1 LSKVNFHYFIEKDFS
16 VARLKRKFTFLE
28 ECGYQ
33 SILLPFGPRKGDMFT
48 KIVAAHSDNLKLKY
62 MVAVRPYAM
71 HPSYLAMIAES
82 FYEIFG
88 NKLMIN
94 IVSRVGNAAAFDQKE
109 TVDDVRKTSE
119 TFIKKLNKVYE
130 ERKFNIYSKPE
141 LLVTGSTPEI
151 LDIALN
157 NADYSIALLKDY
169 SRHKK
174 QFDVI
179 KNSNVKQMI
188 GMYIV
193 YKDTVEEAKQF
204 YDAMEDALKES
215 AIYGDKNSLI
225 KQIEDFSKD
234 GVTDILMLNY
244 SVFHDRGINSD
255 KFVSEYTREIQN
267 A

>member
-1 LSKVNFHYFIEKDFS
+1 MDFHYFIEKDFS
-16 VARLKRKFTFLE
+16 VTRLKRKFPFLE
-28 ECGYQ
+28 ECGYK
-33 SILLPFGPRKGDMFT
+33 SILVPFGPKKGDMFT

-94 IVSRVGNAAAFDQKE
+94 VVSRITNASAFEQQE
-109 TVDDVRKTSE
+109 TAEDGRKTSE
-119 TFIKKLNKVYE
+119 EFLKKLNKVYE
-130 ERKFNIYSKPE
+130 DRKFNIFSKPE
-141 LLVTGSTPEI
+141 LLVSGSTPEM
-151 LDIALN
+151 LEVALN

-169 SRHKK
+169 SRHKE

-179 KNSNVKQMI
+179 RNSNVRQMI

-193 YKDTVEEAKQF
+193 YKDTIEEAKQF

-215 AIYGDKNSLI
+215 AIYGDKESLI
-225 KQIEDFSKD
+225 KQIDDFSKN
-234 GVTDILMLNY
+234 GITDILMLNY

-255 KFVSEYTREIQN
+255 KFVSEYTKEML
-267 A
+267 